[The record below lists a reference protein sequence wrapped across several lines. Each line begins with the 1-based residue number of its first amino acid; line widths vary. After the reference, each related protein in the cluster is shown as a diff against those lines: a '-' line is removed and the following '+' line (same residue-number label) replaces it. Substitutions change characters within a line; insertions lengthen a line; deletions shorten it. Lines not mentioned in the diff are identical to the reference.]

1 MAKQI
6 KDTNV
11 IRTRPVELDH
21 LFPLPTNLIDASQ
34 KKKAKDSDQDNE
46 ALEAFSDA
54 DFNIID
60 AGMVTDPN
68 PFELIAPEGIQVI
81 SQTARVLEGGGVVV
95 DVLLDI
101 GDPMGATSWD
111 IRITKSNPSLEY
123 FL

>member
-11 IRTRPVELDH
+11 VRTRPIELNH
-21 LFPLPTNLIDASQ
+21 LFPLPTNLIDATQ
-34 KKKAKDSDQDNE
+34 KKNARAHDMDE
-46 ALEAFSDA
+46 ETLEAFSDA

-60 AGMVTDPN
+60 AGMVSDPN

-81 SQTARVLEGGGVVV
+81 SQTARISPSGQVVV

-101 GDPMGATSWD
+101 GDSNGATSWD
-111 IRITKSNPSLEY
+111 IHITKANPALEY
-123 FL
+123 FI